1 MEALFG
7 GDADS
12 PMIFLIVGLPILGGL
27 LIIIYALTSGSKQDR
42 FQARLQQIQTGQRPQ
57 SKLDEKKI
65 NARRRTSDSDIVAID
80 QLIKKILPRREQ
92 LRLRLARAG
101 YEVPLGRYLSICTI
115 VGLVGAVIAM
125 MFLPVP
131 MGAVPFIAV
140 VFGLGLPHMVV
151 GNLGKRRQA
160 KFITNFP
167 EAIDLMVRGLKSGLP
182 IGESIKTAGEEVVD
196 PVGLELRRVTDAVRL
211 GGKLED
217 VLWETSERLDLQD
230 FKFFTVSLAIQN
242 ETGGNLS
249 ETLENLSKVLRGRR
263 QLKMKI
269 KSMSSEAKAS
279 AYIIGCLP
287 FVVGFFIYLV
297 NNEYVMK
304 LFIDPR
310 GNILLAIGGLSFLV
324 GTTVMYKMVKFE
336 I

>member
-1 MEALFG
+1 MEALFAG
-7 GDADS
+7 GGS
-12 PMIFLIVGLPILGGL
+12 SMIPWLLGMPVFGGFLIIL
-27 LIIIYALTSGSKQDR
+27 YALTSGSKEDK
-42 FQARLQQIQTGQRPQ
+42 FQERLKQIKTGSRPQ
-57 SKLDEKKI
+57 SKIEEQKI
-65 NARRRTSDSDIVAID
+65 NARRKTSDSDIAAID
-80 QLIKKILPRREQ
+80 SLIKKMLPRREQ

-101 YEVPLGRYLSICTI
+101 YDVPLGRYLSICGI
-115 VGLVGAVIAM
+115 VGLVVTILALMFTPLPTGAA
-125 MFLPVP
+125 
-131 MGAVPFIAV
+131 PFIV
-140 VFGLGLPHMVV
+140 IVFGLGMPHLVI
-151 GNLGKRRQA
+151 GHLGKRRQA
-160 KFITNFP
+160 KFIQNFP

-182 IGESIKTAGEEVVD
+182 IGESIKTAGEEVQD
-196 PVGLELRRVTDAVRL
+196 PVGVELRRVTDAVRL
-211 GGKLED
+211 GSKLED

-249 ETLENLSKVLRGRR
+249 ETLNNLSKVLRGRR

-269 KSMSSEAKAS
+269 KAMSSEAKAS

-297 NNEYVMK
+297 NNEYILK
-304 LFIDPR
+304 LFTDPR
-310 GNILLAIGGLSFLV
+310 GNMLLGVGACSFLI